1 MLFWIIY
8 LPLGGIQCPE
18 TPVFYFLISK
28 LSPLLHMIPDTPLT
42 SIPAISHYYL
52 VRLKRLGIESIRDLL
67 FHFPSRYE
75 DYSVTK
81 QISDLLPNEKATIEG
96 IVKTFKAGRTFHK
109 KMFLA
114 DATIADDSGSIRIVW
129 FNQKFVAQM
138 VKPGIH
144 IRVSGKVSVDK
155 HGLHFANPA
164 FERAER
170 DETHTGRLVP
180 VYPET
185 SGLTSKFFRWQI
197 GEILKKHLKGIPDFI
212 PEDILAR
219 LHLPSLARALTY
231 IHFPKKLDE
240 AILAEKRFAFDEM
253 LLVQLKSLL
262 AKSSWDT
269 ARAIPFPD
277 AERDAKPFLNSL
289 PFPLTGAQS
298 RAAQEILADLTQGK
312 PMNRLLNGDVGSGK
326 TAVAAIACK
335 AVASEDFQ
343 TTILAPTEVLAR
355 QHFETF
361 SKLFSHTEIKIAL
374 LTQAY
379 QILDGQA
386 VSRATILSALKS
398 GMIHILIGTHAVIQK
413 DIRFKNL
420 AFVVVDE
427 QHRFG
432 VAQRAYLQEQ
442 TKNINDG
449 LSDTTPH
456 LLSMTA
462 TPIPRTLALAYFGNL
477 ELSLLD
483 EMPKSRKPIITKI
496 ARNNADRA
504 KVYDFIRKHIHEGR
518 QAFIILPLVEE
529 SEALADVKAAT
540 VERDHLAKEIFPDL
554 SIGLL
559 HGRLK
564 SKEKEKVMRDF
575 KEKKYHILV
584 ATAVVEV
591 GIDVPNATI
600 MLIEDAERF
609 GLSQL
614 HQFRGRVGRGEHQ
627 SYCFLFPGENGSVE
641 NARLQILEKTT
652 NGFEIAEEDLKLRG
666 PGSFFGIRQSG
677 LPDVAM
683 ENLANV
689 KLVKISR
696 DEAEILLKKDPS
708 LSSFP
713 LLRDELSRFDQR
725 IHLE

>member
-1 MLFWIIY
+1 MIENTSLNTRS
-8 LPLGGIQCPE
+8 GISQ
-18 TPVFYFLISK
+18 
-28 LSPLLHMIPDTPLT
+28 
-42 SIPAISHYYL
+42 YYL
-52 VRLKRLGIESIRDLL
+52 TRLKRLGITTLRDLL

-81 QISDLLPNEKATIEG
+81 KIAELLPDEKATIEG
-96 IVKTFKAGRTFHK
+96 IVKTFKSGRTFHK

-114 DATIADDSGSIRIVW
+114 EATLADESGSIRIIW

-138 VKPGIH
+138 IRPGMH
-144 IRVSGKVSVDK
+144 LRVSGKVSNDK
-155 HGLHFANPA
+155 HGLHFSNPA

-180 VYPET
+180 IYPET

-197 GEILKKHLKGIPDFI
+197 GEILKKHLKGIPDFV
-212 PEDILAR
+212 PEEILTR
-219 LHLPSLARALTY
+219 LHLPSLARALAY
-231 IHFPKKLDE
+231 IHFPNKLDE
-240 AILAEKRFAFDEM
+240 ALLAEKRFAFDEM

-262 AKSSWDT
+262 TKSSWDA
-269 ARAIPFPD
+269 ARAISFPRAEKD
-277 AERDAKPFLNSL
+277 AEALLTSL
-289 PFPLTGAQS
+289 PFTLTAAQT
-298 RAAQEILADLTQGK
+298 RATQEILADLTQGK

-326 TAVAAIACK
+326 TIVAAIACH
-335 AVASEDFQ
+335 AIANADFQ
-343 TTILAPTEVLAR
+343 SALLAPTEVLAR
-355 QHFETF
+355 QHYETF
-361 SKLFSHTEIKIAL
+361 AKLFAKTDTKIAL

-379 QILDGQA
+379 QILDGQI
-386 VSRATILSALKS
+386 VSRATLLAALKS
-398 GMIHILIGTHAVIQK
+398 GMIHILIGTHAIIQK

-420 AFVVVDE
+420 ALVIIDE

-432 VAQRAYLQEQ
+432 VAQRAYLQEEA
-442 TKNINDG
+442 KNINDG
-449 LSDTTPH
+449 LAETTPH
-456 LLSMTA
+456 FLTMTA
-462 TPIPRTLALAYFGNL
+462 TPIPRTLTLAYFGNL

-496 ARNNADRA
+496 AKNNADRN
-504 KVYDFIRKHIHEGR
+504 KIYDFIRKHIREGR
-518 QAFIILPLVEE
+518 QAFVILPLVEE

-540 VERDHLAKEIFPDL
+540 VERDRLGKEIFSDL

-564 SKEKEKVMRDF
+564 SKEKEEVMRDF
-575 KEKKYHILV
+575 KEKKYQILV

-600 MLIEDAERF
+600 MVIEDAERF

-627 SYCFLFPGENGSVE
+627 SYCFLFPHQHPAESGSSGGQAGSINE
-641 NARLQILEKTT
+641 RLKILEKTN
-652 NGFEIAEEDLKLRG
+652 NGFEIAEEDLKIRG

-696 DEAEILLKKDPS
+696 TEAETLLKKDPS
-708 LSSFP
+708 LASFP
-713 LLRDELSRFDQR
+713 LLQKELARFDQR